1 MPRRERRPVS
11 IADYTAEQEGST
23 LPSQS
28 PIIAS
33 QAAAGPP
40 KVQLNVRVPRDVR
53 TGVNRAAREIEGM
66 LEEEGI
72 EYSIRPQH
80 VVEAALEPLLA
91 DFRENGPESELA
103 KAVRRRVLDNTMG

>member
-11 IADYTAEQEGST
+11 IADYTGEQEGST
-23 LPSQS
+23 LPSQR

-33 QAAAGPP
+33 QTAATQP

-66 LEEEGI
+66 LEEQGV

-80 VVEAALEPLLA
+80 VVEVALGPLLA
-91 DFRENGPESELA
+91 DFRENGPQSELA
-103 KAVRRRVLDNTMG
+103 QAVRRRVLDNTMG